1 MNINVLETGD
11 SRLSNHYKPSVTT
24 KQLSHPTPSSSLTD
38 DISRYSGDTD
48 EYMPK
53 SKKHCSMKRICKYIL
68 WILIFLGISAV
79 VAMLSVNN
87 QNSKANQSVNSME
100 AQTGNN
106 EINKTLTSVLE
117 KLDSIKKSIES
128 MKTLPEEN
136 NTYVNA
142 TNNMPYQTSQ
152 GYSSTRS
159 GPDSGGPCQKNTTRG
174 CVEFKKCY
182 LMCDGD
188 YQACGPCTAY
198 VTCANRHGWERN
210 SMFGAQTD
218 KGKFVKSSLLKHIE
232 GLKKGRLNRATK
244 EKEKSSP
251 PQDKRIIPVT
261 ACELDHSYVS
271 DADGDKVQRVVREEQ
286 KVSVEERSAR
296 NQWRVGR
303 RVVELETLADG
314 LKGCKLCGQPLQLSE
329 GRLSASFDGA
339 WQKRGNGR
347 AYNSLTGKKCRICA
361 AAKSKGNPHRVHQCC
376 KNWTG
381 SAKAMGPA
389 MACEMLEMVE
399 TSGGKLNKKLA
410 LSPGLFTTTHTVRL
424 ANKLKLKRLQQ
435 SQQSMK
441 RRRLKLKSKKLSTD
455 ASQSVLEGDTYRSKI
470 GMDDDASDLED
481 ITIVPLKPS
490 SESSSLMYFDLET
503 TGFRRQRTSDIVQI
517 AAVCGEKSLNI
528 YLKANGR
535 ISEGASKVTG
545 LTYENGILKRLG
557 QPLLSFIVQGTGL
570 HPVSHIWAFIFSGD
584 GAPEKP
590 SRPTKGLKSS
600 NFDANLSK
608 EGDIFPD

>member
-1 MNINVLETGD
+1 MSCLWNQHTLRERYNMDVQETNADVSRNSNECDNPDRMQPLKESVRQSGCFVPHGKRLVTPLISLSQIQENILSQSDIERRRLQYDNAWNVLETGD

-24 KQLSHPTPSSSLTD
+24 KQLNTSYVFVGSVQETTQKVKSHPTPSSSLTD

-210 SMFGAQTD
+210 CTND
-218 KGKFVKSSLLKHIE
+218 DHDHI
-232 GLKKGRLNRATK
+232 LFWNDIR
-244 EKEKSSP
+244 
-251 PQDKRIIPVT
+251 KR
-261 ACELDHSYVS
+261 C
-271 DADGDKVQRVVREEQ
+271 
-286 KVSVEERSAR
+286 
-296 NQWRVGR
+296 
-303 RVVELETLADG
+303 
-314 LKGCKLCGQPLQLSE
+314 
-329 GRLSASFDGA
+329 
-339 WQKRGNGR
+339 
-347 AYNSLTGKKCRICA
+347 
-361 AAKSKGNPHRVHQCC
+361 
-376 KNWTG
+376 
-381 SAKAMGPA
+381 
-389 MACEMLEMVE
+389 
-399 TSGGKLNKKLA
+399 
-410 LSPGLFTTTHTVRL
+410 
-424 ANKLKLKRLQQ
+424 
-435 SQQSMK
+435 
-441 RRRLKLKSKKLSTD
+441 
-455 ASQSVLEGDTYRSKI
+455 DT
-470 GMDDDASDLED
+470 
-481 ITIVPLKPS
+481 
-490 SESSSLMYFDLET
+490 
-503 TGFRRQRTSDIVQI
+503 TSDTCV
-517 AAVCGEKSLNI
+517 N
-528 YLKANGR
+528 
-535 ISEGASKVTG
+535 
-545 LTYENGILKRLG
+545 
-557 QPLLSFIVQGTGL
+557 
-570 HPVSHIWAFIFSGD
+570 
-584 GAPEKP
+584 
-590 SRPTKGLKSS
+590 
-600 NFDANLSK
+600 
-608 EGDIFPD
+608 